1 MRSTGIVELMP
12 PTRRSKLGESRA
24 LSGRLFQV
32 AERVRA
38 DFADVVGEVGLTPL
52 QARTVL
58 WLEEPSAMRGL
69 ARHLDCD
76 ASNVT
81 GLADRLEELG
91 VVERVPGADRRV
103 KLLRLTPRGARVRT
117 DLAERVAAGS
127 TVTAKLTAVERTQLM
142 GLLDKLLA

>member
-1 MRSTGIVELMP
+1 LRSTAIIELVP
-12 PTRRSKLGESRA
+12 PTRPSELGESRA

-58 WLEEPSAMRGL
+58 WLAEPSAMRGL
-69 ARHLDCD
+69 AQHLECD

-103 KLLRLTPRGARVRT
+103 KLLRLTRRGATVRA
-117 DLAERVAAGS
+117 DLEDRVAAGS
-127 TVTAKLTAVERTQLM
+127 TVTAKLTALERTQLM